1 MDGNNSQREKGPTRG
16 GQRLFVYC
24 GLCLKAGVWEARAAL
39 MNWETRLVGWA
50 SGEIPQ
56 QKMVPLS
63 PVLIDQE
70 FTENWG
76 VGRLGKQ
83 RTWVL
88 LWGKRNMHVK
98 ICRASSGKH
107 TTRSQFGTAGP
118 RPSYLLA
125 RKEIHISWESKKKER
140 TFEIP
145 MQRVSLPCVSG
156 SHKVSYSLGVTPW
169 SHSHCKTKAVPHT
182 LLPVPDHVLPKGFH
196 CTKSNCDDLNCSR

>member
-1 MDGNNSQREKGPTRG
+1 MFKSRSVG
-16 GQRLFVYC
+16 GESSFDELGDLACR
-24 GLCLKAGVWEARAAL
+24 LCLWR
-39 MNWETRLVGWA
+39 NP
-50 SGEIPQ
+50 S

-88 LWGKRNMHVK
+88 LWGKQNMHVK

-107 TTRSQFGTAGP
+107 TTRSRLGTAGP
-118 RPSYLLA
+118 RPSYLPA
-125 RKEIHISWESKKKER
+125 RKEIHVSWESKKKKR
-140 TFEIP
+140 GHLKY
-145 MQRVSLPCVSG
+145 QCRRVSLPCVSG
-156 SHKVSYSLGVTPW
+156 SHKLSCSLGVTPW
-169 SHSHCKTKAVPHT
+169 NHCHCKTKAVPHT

-196 CTKSNCDDLNCSR
+196 CTKSNCDDLNRSR